1 MWKARVVQ
9 WQNAG
14 ISVTSM
20 TPTEGALAYV
30 SGFVIPKNSPN
41 KEGAYAYLDAMLDKS
56 AQEAFAV
63 DMGYNPTV
71 SNAVVAPDLNK
82 RIGFTPDEIKKLVDL
97 DYNYLNK
104 NDFQSDER
112 PTSLLSATT
121 LVGPATVFVAAGLL
135 VPLAILFR
143 YSFDKVD
150 ARRIMI
156 ETFSFD
162 NYVKFFS
169 DPYYTGVL
177 ATTLRVAALCTVVC
191 LAMGLPLAYVLA
203 RTQSR
208 FKNVLIMLVVLPLF
222 VGNAV
227 RAAGWMTLFGSKG
240 FLNVTLMQL
249 GIITQPLQ
257 IMFTEGAVIAGIIA
271 VNLPYMVLTL
281 QSVIEGINRNVEEA
295 AFSLGAGPATMFRRV
310 LLPLSLPGILAG
322 TILTFI
328 LGMNAYATPVL
339 LGGPKFKMMGP
350 LVYGQF
356 QLNNWPFGAS
366 VAFVLMTA
374 TLTLTAT
381 ANILIQRRF
390 RR

>member
-1 MWKARVVQ
+1 M
-9 WQNAG
+9 G
-14 ISVTSM
+14 T
-20 TPTEGALAYV
+20 TT
-30 SGFVIPKNSPN
+30 
-41 KEGAYAYLDAMLDKS
+41 AM
-56 AQEAFAV
+56 
-63 DMGYNPTV
+63 P
-71 SNAVVAPDLNK
+71 
-82 RIGFTPDEIKKLVDL
+82 
-97 DYNYLNK
+97 
-104 NDFQSDER
+104 FQSDER
-112 PTSLLSATT
+112 SSSLLSATA
-121 LVGPATVFVAAGLL
+121 LVGPATAFVTAGLL
-135 VPLAILFR
+135 APLAILLR
-143 YSFDKVD
+143 YSFNRFDP
-150 ARRIMI
+150 RRMMI
-156 ETFSFD
+156 ETFSLD
-162 NYVKFFS
+162 NYVKFFA

-177 ATTLRVAALCTVVC
+177 WTTLRVAALCTLAC
-191 LAMGLPLAYVLA
+191 LIMGLPLAYVLA

-208 FKNVLIMLVVLPLF
+208 FKNVMIMLVVLPLF

-240 FLNVTLMQL
+240 FLNVSLIKF
-249 GIITQPLQ
+249 GVIAEPLQ
-257 IMFTEGAVIAGIIA
+257 LMFTEGAVVAGIIA

-295 AFSLGAGPATMFRRV
+295 AFSLGAGPVTMFRRV

-366 VAFVLMTA
+366 AAFILMTA
-374 TLTLTAT
+374 TLGLTAA

>member
-1 MWKARVVQ
+1 MPLQ
-9 WQNAG
+9 
-14 ISVTSM
+14 
-20 TPTEGALAYV
+20 P
-30 SGFVIPKNSPN
+30 
-41 KEGAYAYLDAMLDKS
+41 
-56 AQEAFAV
+56 
-63 DMGYNPTV
+63 
-71 SNAVVAPDLNK
+71 
-82 RIGFTPDEIKKLVDL
+82 
-97 DYNYLNK
+97 
-104 NDFQSDER
+104 DER
-112 PTSLLSATT
+112 PSSLLSATA
-121 LVGPATVFVAAGLL
+121 LVGPATAFVTAGLL
-135 VPLAILFR
+135 LPLAILLR
-143 YSFDKVD
+143 YSFNKFDP
-150 ARRIMI
+150 RRMMV
-156 ETFSFD
+156 EAFSFD
-162 NYVKFFS
+162 NYLKFFA

-177 ATTLRVAALCTVVC
+177 WTTLRVAALCTVAC
-191 LAMGLPLAYVLA
+191 LIMGLPLAYVLA

-208 FKNVLIMLVVLPLF
+208 YKNVLIMLVVLPLF

-240 FLNVTLMQL
+240 FLNVSLMQF
-249 GIITQPLQ
+249 GVITAPLQ
-257 IMFTEGAVIAGIIA
+257 IMYTESAVVAGIIA

-374 TLTLTAT
+374 TLGLTAA
-381 ANILIQRRF
+381 ANILVQRRF

>member
-1 MWKARVVQ
+1 MSTPAASQRPNDDAR
-9 WQNAG
+9 A
-14 ISVTSM
+14 
-20 TPTEGALAYV
+20 
-30 SGFVIPKNSPN
+30 
-41 KEGAYAYLDAMLDKS
+41 
-56 AQEAFAV
+56 
-63 DMGYNPTV
+63 
-71 SNAVVAPDLNK
+71 
-82 RIGFTPDEIKKLVDL
+82 
-97 DYNYLNK
+97 
-104 NDFQSDER
+104 
-112 PTSLLSATT
+112 SLLSAST
-121 LVGPATVFVAAGLL
+121 LIGPATIFVAAGLL

-143 YSFDKVD
+143 YSLNRFEP
-150 ARRIMI
+150 RRMMV
-156 ETFSFD
+156 EAFTAE

-169 DPYYTGVL
+169 DVFYTNIFW
-177 ATTLRVAALCTVVC
+177 TTLKVAAICTVVC
-191 LAMGLPLAYVLA
+191 LIMGLPLAYVLA

-208 FKNVLIMLVVLPLF
+208 YKNILIMLVVLPLF

-249 GIITQPLQ
+249 GVIAEPLQ

-295 AFSLGAGPATMFRRV
+295 AFSLGAGPLTMFRRV
-310 LLPLSLPGILAG
+310 LLPLALPGLLAG

-350 LVYGQF
+350 LVFGQF
-356 QLNNWPFGAS
+356 QLNNWPFGAAI
-366 VAFVLMTA
+366 AFILMTA
-374 TLTLTAT
+374 TLVLTAT
-381 ANILIQRRF
+381 ANILVQRRY

>member
-1 MWKARVVQ
+1 MAATGRTQ
-9 WQNAG
+9 
-14 ISVTSM
+14 
-20 TPTEGALAYV
+20 
-30 SGFVIPKNSPN
+30 FH
-41 KEGAYAYLDAMLDKS
+41 
-56 AQEAFAV
+56 
-63 DMGYNPTV
+63 
-71 SNAVVAPDLNK
+71 
-82 RIGFTPDEIKKLVDL
+82 
-97 DYNYLNK
+97 
-104 NDFQSDER
+104 SDEK
-112 PTSLLSATT
+112 PTSLFSATT

-135 VPLAILFR
+135 LPLAILLR
-143 YSFDKVD
+143 YSFNTFEP
-150 ARRIMI
+150 RRMMV
-156 ETFSFD
+156 ETFSLD
-162 NYVKFFS
+162 NYVKFFA
-169 DPYYTGVL
+169 DPYYTSVL
-177 ATTLRVAALCTVVC
+177 GTTLRVAALCTVIC

-203 RTQSR
+203 RTQTR

-240 FLNVTLMQL
+240 FLNVTLMQF
-249 GIITQPLQ
+249 GVISQPLQ
-257 IMFTEGAVIAGIIA
+257 IMYTEGAVIAGIIA

-281 QSVIEGINRNVEEA
+281 QSVIEGINRNLEEA
-295 AFSLGAGPATMFRRV
+295 AFSLGAGPMTMFHRV

-374 TLTLTAT
+374 TLGLTAA

>member
-1 MWKARVVQ
+1 MA
-9 WQNAG
+9 AAA
-14 ISVTSM
+14 
-20 TPTEGALAYV
+20 P
-30 SGFVIPKNSPN
+30 
-41 KEGAYAYLDAMLDKS
+41 
-56 AQEAFAV
+56 AQ
-63 DMGYNPTV
+63 
-71 SNAVVAPDLNK
+71 
-82 RIGFTPDEIKKLVDL
+82 
-97 DYNYLNK
+97 
-104 NDFQSDER
+104 FQSDET
-112 PTSLLSATT
+112 PTSLLSATM

-135 VPLAILFR
+135 VPLAILLR
-143 YSFDKVD
+143 YSFNRFDP
-150 ARRIMI
+150 RRMMI
-156 ETFSFD
+156 ETFSLD

-177 ATTLRVAALCTVVC
+177 WTTLRVAALCTVFC
-191 LAMGLPLAYVLA
+191 LFMGLPLAYVLA

-240 FLNVTLMQL
+240 FLNVTLMQF
-249 GIITQPLQ
+249 GVINEPLE
-257 IMFTEGAVIAGIIA
+257 IMFTESAVVAGIIA

-295 AFSLGAGPATMFRRV
+295 AFSLGAPPMTMFRRV
-310 LLPLSLPGILAG
+310 LLALPGILAG

-350 LVYGQF
+350 LVFGQF

-374 TLTLTAT
+374 TLGLTAT